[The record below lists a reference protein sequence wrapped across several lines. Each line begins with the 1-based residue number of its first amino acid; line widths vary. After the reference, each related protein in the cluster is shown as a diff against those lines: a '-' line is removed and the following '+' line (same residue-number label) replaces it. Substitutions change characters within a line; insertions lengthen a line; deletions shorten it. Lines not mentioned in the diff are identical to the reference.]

1 MRCIACDKNLNDF
14 ESTRKDL
21 HGNYIDMCNGC
32 YGEIK
37 DDVLSIERQDL
48 STTEEIIEEVAD
60 DLTDSVDYNEWT
72 DD

>member
-21 HGNYIDMCNGC
+21 HGKYLDMCNQC

-37 DDVLSIERQDL
+37 DDVLSIERLDL
-48 STTEEIIEEVAD
+48 SVTEEIAD
-60 DLTDSVDYNEWT
+60 DDLDEPVNFDDWT
-72 DD
+72 ED

>member
-21 HGNYIDMCNGC
+21 HGKYIDMCNSC

-37 DDVLSIERQDL
+37 DDVLSIEREDL
-48 STTEEIIEEVAD
+48 SITEEISEN
-60 DLTDSVDYNEWT
+60 DLDEPVNFDEWT
-72 DD
+72 ED

>member
-21 HGNYIDMCNGC
+21 YGGYLDMCNQC

-37 DDVLSIERQDL
+37 DEVLSIERQDL
-48 STTEEIIEEVAD
+48 SVTEEIAD
-60 DLTDSVDYNEWT
+60 DDFDEPVNFDEWT
-72 DD
+72 ED

>member
-21 HGNYIDMCNGC
+21 HGGYLDMCNQC

-37 DDVLSIERQDL
+37 DDVLSIERLDL
-48 STTEEIIEEVAD
+48 SVTEEIAD
-60 DLTDSVDYNEWT
+60 DGLDEPVNFDEWT
-72 DD
+72 ED